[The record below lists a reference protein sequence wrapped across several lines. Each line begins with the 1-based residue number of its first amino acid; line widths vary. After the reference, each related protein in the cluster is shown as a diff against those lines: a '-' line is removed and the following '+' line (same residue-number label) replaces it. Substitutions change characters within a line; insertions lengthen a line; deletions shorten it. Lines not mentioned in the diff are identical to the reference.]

1 MSDQPDDLVP
11 DRTDRGVAPSDGLQA
26 DGVEEARVAMLER
39 VAYIESLPLASR
51 ADAFAD
57 VHDELRAV
65 LEGTTGDV
73 GRGGR

>member
-1 MSDQPDDLVP
+1 MSDQPDDLVS
-11 DRTDRGVAPSDGLQA
+11 DRADHGVAPSDGVGA
-26 DGVEEARVAMLER
+26 DDVQEARVAMLER
-39 VAYIESLPLASR
+39 VAAIESLPLASR
-51 ADAFAD
+51 ADAFGE